1 MSHDIRTPLNAIT
14 GFIAIAEKNKKQ
26 AYSLWIFSI
35 TCWKWQGLK
44 TEKIVIEEEL
54 VDMSTFDDT
63 FASIFESDIKKRI

>member
-14 GFIAIAEKNKKQ
+14 GFIAIAEKNKKLEM
-26 AYSLWIFSI
+26 ARIEN
-35 TCWKWQGLK
+35 G
-44 TEKIVIEEEL
+44 KIVIEEEL